1 MKNIAIVCGG
11 YSGEY
16 QISVQSAEMVKNNLD
31 NDKYNSYIIVIE
43 RDEWYYKDDND
54 KVHRVNKSDFTLD
67 INNETIVF
75 DGVFNSIHGTPG
87 EDGKLLGYFDIL
99 NLPYTSCNMETS
111 ALTFNKYLCNR
122 FAESIGVNVAKSF
135 SFFIGDT
142 INKEEVIEELGLAI
156 FIKTTQSGA
165 SVGVSKV
172 SSHDEFDIAVETAFK
187 EDDRILIEEF
197 LDGREFACGLY
208 LKNKELNILPLAEVI
223 TENDFFDFEAK
234 YSHGL
239 AKEVTPPENLSI
251 DDEVNIK
258 ATSSLLFN
266 KLDCKGVVRIDYMLT
281 ENKLY
286 LIEINTVPGMSE
298 ASILL
303 KQVKAMGMTIPNL
316 LDTLVE
322 NMFD

>member
-1 MKNIAIVCGG
+1 M
-11 YSGEY
+11 S
-16 QISVQSAEMVKNNLD
+16 SA
-31 NDKYNSYIIVIE
+31 
-43 RDEWYYKDDND
+43 
-54 KVHRVNKSDFTLD
+54 
-67 INNETIVF
+67 
-75 DGVFNSIHGTPG
+75 
-87 EDGKLLGYFDIL
+87 
-99 NLPYTSCNMETS
+99 
-111 ALTFNKYLCNR
+111 
-122 FAESIGVNVAKSF
+122 
-135 SFFIGDT
+135 
-142 INKEEVIEELGLAI
+142 
-156 FIKTTQSGA
+156 
-165 SVGVSKV
+165 
-172 SSHDEFDIAVETAFK
+172 DEFDTAIETAFK
-187 EDDRILIEEF
+187 EDNRILIEEF

-234 YSHGL
+234 YTHGL
-239 AKEVTPPENLSI
+239 AKEVTPPENLSLN
-251 DDEVNIK
+251 DEVNIK
-258 ATSSLLFN
+258 DTSSLLFN